1 MGMDDSQVAQTTVS
15 YTALLKNSIENK
27 CQPVAKLLRDL
38 GFADGQIATV
48 LSRFPQLL
56 SYSSKRFVHRMRVM
70 KSQGPLTEKV
80 AQFIVRWPAFFG
92 VSMET
97 TTKPKVQHL
106 RDLGFADGQI
116 LTVLFSFPQLL
127 SYRSQRLLHRMRVLK
142 SQGPLTERSLQIMV
156 MTDAQFAARF
166 ERLAE

>member
-70 KSQGPLTEKV
+70 KSQGPLTE
-80 AQFIVRWPAFFG
+80 
-92 VSMET
+92 
-97 TTKPKVQHL
+97 
-106 RDLGFADGQI
+106 
-116 LTVLFSFPQLL
+116 
-127 SYRSQRLLHRMRVLK
+127 
-142 SQGPLTERSLQIMV
+142 RSLGMLRL
-156 MTDAQFAARF
+156 TDAQFVPRF
-166 ERLAE
+166 ERGAE